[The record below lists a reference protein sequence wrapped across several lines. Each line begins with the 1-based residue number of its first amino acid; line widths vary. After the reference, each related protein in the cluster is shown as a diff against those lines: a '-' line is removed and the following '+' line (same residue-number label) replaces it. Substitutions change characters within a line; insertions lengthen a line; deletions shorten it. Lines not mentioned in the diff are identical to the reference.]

1 MSEAECSGLVNNS
14 SEEKLRKAYVED
26 GDVGAMFKLFQLYNG
41 TDESEKSF
49 ELMDIYMSRGD
60 YLWIE
65 RAKEAEIRRQKR
77 QMDEDLIEKMK
88 MIDRSFENGV
98 QCERD
103 KDYKSAAEFFFK
115 ACDDETARPLAFS
128 HILDLTVKDLIDF
141 AYLEKLF
148 VAYNELLEETEN
160 RARSDADL
168 SVLLG
173 TLYYFDF
180 EIIERDYD
188 MASLFFWDATLKGR
202 PDAQYYLGMM
212 SEFGHGTKIDY
223 DEALECYKMAYE
235 SGVEEALNG
244 IERIKRLKGE

>member
-1 MSEAECSGLVNNS
+1 MLEL
-14 SEEKLRKAYVED
+14 
-26 GDVGAMFKLFQLYNG
+26 MQLYNETG
-41 TDESEKSF
+41 EKGKSA
-49 ELMDIYMSRGD
+49 ELMDTYMSRGD
-60 YLWIE
+60 YLWIQQAE
-65 RAKEAEIRRQKR
+65 EAKIRRQKR

-88 MIDRSFENGV
+88 MTDRSFENGV

-148 VAYNELLEETEN
+148 VKYDELLEEAKI

-180 EIIERDYD
+180 EIIEKDFYR
-188 MASLFFWDATLKGR
+188 AILFFWNATLKGR
-202 PDAQYYLGMM
+202 PDAQYYLGIM